1 MKKYLIAGIMTCLVA
16 VSLFGQKTNFQIHN
30 SDKGLYLEHK
40 VVKGESFYAIG
51 KKYNVSP
58 AALASF
64 NKLDINKGLKIDQ
77 KISIPLSENNFTQKG
92 NSGTPVYYISGDNE
106 KLSNISKK
114 NGGVAVATL
123 KQWNNLSSETVK
135 KNEKLV
141 IGFIKS
147 NELPSVTIKP
157 KPVQEVAEV
166 AVTEEEVLSK
176 KDKEAEK
183 KEAEAEKKAEE
194 KTEKIAE
201 KKTEPVPQPI
211 QQSVVVAGN
220 GYFKN
225 DFEKQVKVIPV
236 TIEQTVTSG
245 IFKTTSGWEDGK
257 FYLLIDD
264 VTPGTIVKITNP
276 ANNNA
281 IYAKVLGEMAGI
293 RQNEGYGIRISN
305 AGASLLNVND
315 QEKFIVKI
323 NY

>member
-1 MKKYLIAGIMTCLVA
+1 M
-16 VSLFGQKTNFQIHN
+16 Q
-30 SDKGLYLEHK
+30 D
-40 VVKGESFYAIG
+40 
-51 KKYNVSP
+51 
-58 AALASF
+58 
-64 NKLDINKGLKIDQ
+64 
-77 KISIPLSENNFTQKG
+77 
-92 NSGTPVYYISGDNE
+92 
-106 KLSNISKK
+106 
-114 NGGVAVATL
+114 
-123 KQWNNLSSETVK
+123 
-135 KNEKLV
+135 
-141 IGFIKS
+141 
-147 NELPSVTIKP
+147 
-157 KPVQEVAEV
+157 VAEI
-166 AVTEEEVLSK
+166 AVVEGQDITK

-211 QQSVVVAGN
+211 QQSVVVSGN

-236 TIEQTVTSG
+236 TTDQTVTSG

-257 FYLLIDD
+257 YYLLIDD

-276 ANNNA
+276 SNNNA

-305 AGASLLNVND
+305 AGASLLNVSD